1 MKITILEIRLSM
13 QEDNVYVFKGWIDSK
28 KLQPFIKQWL
38 NDWEVEQKDQNDTWS
53 LEISH
58 TKITKLSCTT

>member
-13 QEDNVYVFKGWIDSK
+13 QEDNVYVFKSWVDPK

-38 NDWEVEQKDQNDTWS
+38 NDWDLKQKDQNDTWS

>member
-13 QEDNVYVFKGWIDSK
+13 QEDNVYVFKSWIDPK
-28 KLQPFIKQWL
+28 KLQPFIKQWCK
-38 NDWEVEQKDQNDTWS
+38 DWEVKQKDQNDTWS

-58 TKITKLSCTT
+58 TKITKLS

>member
-13 QEDNVYVFKGWIDSK
+13 QEDNVYVFEGWIDPK
-28 KLQPFIKQWL
+28 KLQPFIEQWCK
-38 NDWEVEQKDQNDTWS
+38 DWEVEQKDQNDTWS

-58 TKITKLSCTT
+58 TKTTKLSCTT

>member
-1 MKITILEIRLSM
+1 M
-13 QEDNVYVFKGWIDSK
+13 QEDNVYVFKGWIDPK
-28 KLQPFIKQWL
+28 KLQPFIKQWCK
-38 NDWEVEQKDQNDTWS
+38 DWEVKQKDQNDTWS